1 MGTKPKPPPS
11 TRTTTATIANQHLVL
26 TTPANCVAKSSKLR
40 EALTATALSH
50 GTKLHF
56 TGAAFYLD
64 RGVRK
69 THKRIRHLAHGRKK
83 TITVVVYTP
92 NATAH
97 HLPASPHLGL
107 SSLKSGR
114 HTLKVLMTYTST
126 TTKHGRHTTQRF
138 SKTMRVTFSVC

>member
-1 MGTKPKPPPS
+1 M
-11 TRTTTATIANQHLVL
+11 L
-26 TTPANCVAKSSKLR
+26 TTPATCVAKSSKLG
-40 EALTATALSH
+40 ETLTATTLSH

-97 HLPASPHLGL
+97 HLPASPRLGL
-107 SSLKSGR
+107 SSLKSGP

-126 TTKHGRHTTQRF
+126 TTSHGRRTTRRF